1 MRPARAIDQRAPP
14 GDLPEIDPGEPQPDM
29 RQRPSTHF
37 LILLSLL
44 AINGLAYLVIY
55 RAGLERG
62 FAPSILLAVRDLF
75 IFLPLLGVFIW
86 LARSQRYAG
95 DWTLLTVVVLL
106 FGVGQF
112 TQYRLFTDPEYSAGR
127 RALIQAAR
135 EAKGNTIRQQTIN
148 EQYDAEKKRA
158 LFSDPDFRIP
168 SRGEAVAEPIDPGY
182 WTFERITTSLSTLIP
197 LLGVAGMALAFALM
211 RRDLILI
218 RLQRHSL
225 IIGLATLLPFIVIAL
240 FYSRAGKF
248 LGNTTPWEP
257 VKITFLISYAGIL
270 ADHYRYLS
278 RTRWGV
284 PPLRFLLPFLVIAL
298 MPVASFFALS
308 DFGQMLVFLGA
319 YLTLYLV
326 AVRRIPQLGMA
337 AVLALF
343 LLGGAIMVAGLSRGL
358 AGEEPRPGAEME
370 GEKAAEPSA
379 WERIGGVLSRGIP
392 RRIHQRLH
400 LWRQGGIPPV
410 ADEQWWWAS
419 EPVNGATVGRFESG
433 AGFNNEELWYNR
445 YAYQPAQ
452 ALFGISDGR
461 LLGKGL
467 GRGYPESVPI
477 ADSDFIYAAVAEELG
492 LLGGAVLLV
501 AFLLLVLAGMR
512 TAMTAP
518 DMFTKLLAAGIT
530 SFLGLQAIVNVG
542 GVIRML
548 PMTGITLPF
557 VSHGGWSLVT
567 SFCMLG
573 MLMAISH
580 RNQTVK
586 V

>member
-1 MRPARAIDQRAPP
+1 MCPARAIDQRAPP

-44 AINGLAYLVIY
+44 MINGLAYVVIY

-127 RALIQAAR
+127 RSLIQAAR
-135 EAKGNTIRQQTIN
+135 EAKGNTIRQQSIN

-158 LFSDPDFRIP
+158 LFNDPTFRIP
-168 SRGEAVAEPIDPGY
+168 WRGEAVAEPIDPGY
-182 WTFERITTSLSTLIP
+182 WTFERIATSLSTLIP
-197 LLGVAGMALAFALM
+197 LLGVAGLGLAFALT
-211 RRDLILI
+211 RQDLILI
-218 RLQRHSL
+218 RLQRHSM
-225 IIGLATLLPFIVIAL
+225 IIGLATMLPFIVIAL

-270 ADHYRYLS
+270 ADHYRHLS
-278 RTRWGV
+278 RTRWGI
-284 PPLRFLLPFLVIAL
+284 PPFRFLLPFLVIAL

-326 AVRRIPQLGMA
+326 AVRRIPQLGMVM
-337 AVLALF
+337 VLALL
-343 LLGGAIMVAGLSRGL
+343 LLGGTILVAGVSRGV
-358 AGEEPRPGAEME
+358 AVEGEETATSVWARV
-370 GEKAAEPSA
+370 
-379 WERIGGVLSRGIP
+379 GGVISRGIP

-400 LWRQGGIPPV
+400 LWRHGGIPPV
-410 ADEQWWWAS
+410 AEEHWWWAS
-419 EPVNGATVGRFESG
+419 EQVDGATVGSFDNG

-512 TAMTAP
+512 TAMAAP

>member
-1 MRPARAIDQRAPP
+1 
-14 GDLPEIDPGEPQPDM
+14 M

-37 LILLSLL
+37 LILLGLL
-44 AINGLAYLVIY
+44 VLNGLAYAAIY
-55 RAGLERG
+55 SAGIERG
-62 FAPSILLAVRDLF
+62 FTPSILLAARDLF
-75 IFLPLLGVFIW
+75 IFLPILGIFVW
-86 LARSQRYAG
+86 LVRRQRYAG
-95 DWTLLTVVVLL
+95 DWTLLTAAVLL
-106 FGVGQF
+106 FGMGQF
-112 TQYRLFTDPEYSAGR
+112 VQYRLFTDPEYGAAKR
-127 RALIQAAR
+127 QVIQAAR
-135 EAKGNTIRQQTIN
+135 EAKGNTLRQQSIN
-148 EQYDAEKKRA
+148 QYYDAAKKRA
-158 LFSDPDFRIP
+158 LFNDPDFRIP
-168 SRGEAVAEPIDPGY
+168 LRGEVAALAPVDPGY
-182 WTFERITTSLSTLIP
+182 WTLERIATSLSTLIP
-197 LLGVAGMALAFALM
+197 LLGLGCLVLAYRLTC
-211 RRDLILI
+211 RDLVLI

-225 IIGLATLLPFIVIAL
+225 LLGLATMLPFIVIAI

-270 ADHYRYLS
+270 ADHYRHLS

-284 PPLRFLLPFLVIAL
+284 PPLRFMLPFLMIAL

-326 AVRRIPQLGMA
+326 AVRRIPQLTMA
-337 AVLALF
+337 AVLVLV
-343 LLGGAIMVAGLSRGL
+343 LLGGAILGVGGYQRLTG
-358 AGEEPRPGAEME
+358 GGVEMTT
-370 GEKAAEPSA
+370 ASA
-379 WERIGGVLSRGIP
+379 WERVGGTLSQGVP
-392 RRIHQRLH
+392 RRIHQRIY
-400 LWRQGGIPPV
+400 LWLNGGIPPLP
-410 ADEQWWWAS
+410 DEHWWWAN
-419 EPVNGATVGRFESG
+419 EPLNGKGGETVGSAETG

-477 ADSDFIYAAVAEELG
+477 ADSDFIYAAIAEEMG
-492 LLGGAVLLV
+492 LLGGGIVL
-501 AFLLLVLAGMR
+501 AALLLLILAGMR
-512 TAMTAP
+512 TAIGAP

-530 SFLGLQAIVNVG
+530 CFLGLQAIVNVG

-567 SFCMLG
+567 SFWMLG

-580 RNQTVK
+580 RNQARSSLMPEGPQAMVSQGFK
-586 V
+586 MV